1 MKKQLEAELMSL
13 AHRILQLRNRADVH
27 ELKAISAELHEKL
40 SVLSFTEKHFEGHQP
55 TIGKSQIEER
65 LTRFDES
72 THTQTK
78 TTATSQEKPIEK
90 TSGSDHKDITE
101 SKKDTPKEENTSD
114 LKTSET
120 SKSISQEKAETE
132 ASVKKEENTTDFGVH
147 FDELP
152 QFEPIGTTKEQEKPS
167 QPATTK
173 KEQSLPK
180 QEMLFGSELAEF
192 EPKKTH
198 NDQVAQK
205 KSLNQRLKQGI
216 QIGLNDRLAYIKHL
230 FDGDANDY
238 NRVISQ
244 LNTLEHWQ
252 EAHSFL
258 QEQVKPDYNHWENK
272 EEIETRFMNA
282 IENKFI

>member
-40 SVLSFTEKHFEGHQP
+40 SVLSFTEKHFQGHQP
-55 TIGKSQIEER
+55 TIGKSQVEER
-65 LTRFDES
+65 LARFDES
-72 THTQTK
+72 TQTQTK
-78 TTATSQEKPIEK
+78 ITPTSQEQPIEK
-90 TSGSDHKDITE
+90 TSESDHKDSTE
-101 SKKDTPKEENTSD
+101 SKKDSQKEENTSD

-120 SKSISQEKAETE
+120 SKSINQEKVETE
-132 ASVKKEENTTDFGVH
+132 ASLKNEENTTDFGVH

-152 QFEPIGTTKEQEKPS
+152 QFEPISTTKEQEKTN
-167 QPATTK
+167 QPAPTK

-198 NDQVAQK
+198 NNQVEQK

-272 EEIETRFMNA
+272 EEIESRFMNA